1 MYRVM
6 IVDDEPLI
14 LAGIASLLDWKE
26 YGCEISG
33 KAANG
38 QQALK
43 LMEEQKPDIV
53 ITDIKMPGMDG
64 IGFMKAVKERG
75 WDDVIFILLTNL
87 EEFSLARQAL
97 SLGAVE
103 YLVKMELTEEKLAD
117 SLKLAMERREMKRKA
132 EAAGTAVTV
141 SREDAVREYIE
152 KLLTDG
158 GTFSGGASSGNAGE
172 ASAQHQG
179 EGYDSCLRR
188 PVLAIISFNYGY
200 EGFSSD
206 FTREDQKKV
215 ISFAENII
223 EQMVKGYFDHSCLV
237 RRELNSLVLVMST
250 DGIEDYREQIRSLG
264 EKIISVVKDYFEV
277 SVSVAVSSR
286 KESLGEFGSLLYE
299 AMSATNHY
307 FYHSLDPVVF
317 YSEECETSARHTG
330 SFHIGFL
337 KKDLSQ
343 AVALNDSG
351 RLEEIL
357 DQVACLL
364 REHNPSRQQAV
375 NACANLYFFL
385 SSFFEDGEEP
395 DFPYEVNI
403 MEKLGRLGTL
413 GQIIQW
419 INWFKE
425 AVSRILERRRDTRVD
440 KIAEMVREYV
450 MEHYKERITLGQ
462 AAEALNIS
470 QGYLSTAFKKQS
482 GESFTN
488 YVSAIKIEKAK
499 ELIASHQY
507 MMYEV
512 SDLLGF
518 DTPFYFSKVFKKV
531 TGMSPKEYEAQ
542 CLKQKKL

>member
-1 MYRVM
+1 M

-141 SREDAVREYIE
+141 SREEAVRGYIE

-172 ASAQHQG
+172 ASAQNQG

-286 KESLGEFGSLLYE
+286 KESLGEFGALLYE

-425 AVSRILERRRDTRVD
+425 AVSQILERRRDTRVD

>member
-188 PVLAIISFNYGY
+188 PVLAIISFNYGARKFRRVREAY
-200 EGFSSD
+200 LKAVLIATMISTLSFLCFQLIPRQIIGIFGSGSEEYFHFAEQYFRIFLFFTFLNGLQPITANYFTSIGKAAKGIFISLTRQIIFLLPLIVVLPMFLGIEGVMYSAPVADLMAALLALVFV
-206 FTREDQKKV
+206 TRE
-215 ISFAENII
+215 
-223 EQMVKGYFDHSCLV
+223 L
-237 RRELNSLVLVMST
+237 RRMR
-250 DGIEDYREQIRSLG
+250 G
-264 EKIISVVKDYFEV
+264 
-277 SVSVAVSSR
+277 
-286 KESLGEFGSLLYE
+286 
-299 AMSATNHY
+299 M
-307 FYHSLDPVVF
+307 
-317 YSEECETSARHTG
+317 EEEMNCG
-330 SFHIGFL
+330 
-337 KKDLSQ
+337 
-343 AVALNDSG
+343 
-351 RLEEIL
+351 
-357 DQVACLL
+357 
-364 REHNPSRQQAV
+364 
-375 NACANLYFFL
+375 
-385 SSFFEDGEEP
+385 
-395 DFPYEVNI
+395 
-403 MEKLGRLGTL
+403 
-413 GQIIQW
+413 
-419 INWFKE
+419 
-425 AVSRILERRRDTRVD
+425 
-440 KIAEMVREYV
+440 AEM
-450 MEHYKERITLGQ
+450 
-462 AAEALNIS
+462 A
-470 QGYLSTAFKKQS
+470 
-482 GESFTN
+482 
-488 YVSAIKIEKAK
+488 
-499 ELIASHQY
+499 
-507 MMYEV
+507 
-512 SDLLGF
+512 D
-518 DTPFYFSKVFKKV
+518 
-531 TGMSPKEYEAQ
+531 
-542 CLKQKKL
+542 

>member
-286 KESLGEFGSLLYE
+286 RESLGEFGALLYE

-488 YVSAIKIEKAK
+488 YVAAIKIEKAK
-499 ELIASHQY
+499 GLIASHQY